1 MTPQQVTESLQ
12 MLVDAFPS
20 FGRWWEENSADW
32 RGTSLKQLWCRVL
45 AGTHA
50 ADATKVIDDLVM
62 GRVEMPKN
70 YEYDR
75 LAIVIRREADFHAT
89 RREESRRVERYRPRR
104 ENMTEDMETEIGR
117 FNLGMRLST
126 QWEYPKRKRNN
137 TPEEKQQLAEID
149 ADVAV
154 IKDWYAGRGE
164 LPERLLG

>member
-20 FGRWWEENSADW
+20 FGRWWQDNADI
-32 RGTSLKQLWCRVL
+32 KPLWCKVL

-50 ADATKVIDDLVM
+50 TDAAKVIDDMIM
-62 GRVEMPKN
+62 GRTEMPKN

-75 LAIVIRREADFHAT
+75 LAIVIRREADFYAT
-89 RREESRRVERYRPRR
+89 RREESRRVERYRPTR
-104 ENMTEDMETEIGR
+104 ENMTEEVESEKGR
-117 FNLGMRLST
+117 FALARRLLA
-126 QWEYPKRKRNN
+126 QWSHLKRKRNN
-137 TPEEKQQLAEID
+137 TPEEEQQLAEID
-149 ADVAV
+149 ADVAL